1 MRAVGQ
7 WSDLVVLS
15 GESVGPHPVGVIGVL
30 TATVA
35 TLVAG
40 VLGKIFN
47 NRETPAGT
55 HLCNKNT

>member
-1 MRAVGQ
+1 M
-7 WSDLVVLS
+7 SDLIVLS
-15 GESVGPHPVGVIGVL
+15 GEGVGPHPVGVVGVL

-40 VLGKIFN
+40 VLGEIFHD
-47 NRETPAGT
+47 RETPAGT

>member
-7 WSDLVVLS
+7 WSDLIVLS
-15 GESVGPHPVGVIGVL
+15 GESVGPHPVRVIGVL
-30 TATVA
+30 IATVT

-40 VLGKIFN
+40 VLGEIFN
-47 NRETPAGT
+47 NRESLAST

>member
-7 WSDLVVLS
+7 WSDLIVLS
-15 GESVGPHPVGVIGVL
+15 GKSVGPHPMGVIGVL
-30 TATVA
+30 IATV
-35 TLVAG
+35 TTFVAG
-40 VLGKIFN
+40 VLGEIFN

>member
-1 MRAVGQ
+1 M
-7 WSDLVVLS
+7 SDLIVLG

-30 TATVA
+30 SATVA

-40 VLGKIFN
+40 VLGEIFD
-47 NRETPAGT
+47 NRETLAGT